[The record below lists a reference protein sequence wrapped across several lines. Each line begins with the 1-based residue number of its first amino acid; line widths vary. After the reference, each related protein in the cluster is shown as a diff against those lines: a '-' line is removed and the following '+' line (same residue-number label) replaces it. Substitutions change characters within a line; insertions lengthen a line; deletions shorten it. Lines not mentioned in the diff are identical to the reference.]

1 MSDDF
6 SSIKP
11 RPVALSHTTA
21 EREAEPVS
29 HKSQV
34 TWILAGLLSAGLL
47 IGVFFVLPQWL
58 TDTAGDGSDPD
69 MTSADTQGLRQTE
82 SPIGSR
88 EPAVAAETQDDQ
100 LPPYQALLREQARSQ
115 AQAEL
120 ARFVEL
126 QLKLESEMT
135 VGAWGTEA
143 YDAAKDLAAAGDEAF
158 VKEAFEM
165 SLQQYQAASEALAL
179 LIERGHDLLEESL
192 ADGESALAARDQRAA
207 NEAFTLAA
215 AIAPDDPRVAA
226 GLTRAAALPAVGDMM
241 REARNLELAEQW
253 QAALDLYQEVA
264 TLDPETL
271 GLDEAVARTSE
282 GARQA
287 RIQAQLSRGFAQL
300 DAGAF
305 EAARKAFR
313 AALQLAPGDPVATG
327 GLEQV
332 DKAAAVA
339 RLNDLKRRAQAAADA
354 ERWKEAESLYG
365 EVLATDANIQFAIS
379 GRAQARDQQR
389 LGSALARIIQSPDK
403 LSSEKLYREAQG
415 VLEKAEQLAP
425 RGPQLSAQ
433 IVNVQEIL
441 RTYATPVT
449 VTLRSDERTRIT
461 LSTVGELGRFS
472 EKQLQLRPGAYTV
485 IGSRDGCRDVR
496 EKILVRPNMLP
507 VDIRCVETL

>member
-11 RPVALSHTTA
+11 QPVALSHTA
-21 EREAEPVS
+21 AGSEDEPVS
-29 HKSQV
+29 HRSQV
-34 TWILAGLLSAGLL
+34 TWVLAALVGAGLL
-47 IGVFFVLPQWL
+47 IVVFFVLPQWL
-58 TDTAGDGSDPD
+58 EGTA
-69 MTSADTQGLRQTE
+69 ADRSG
-82 SPIGSR
+82 
-88 EPAVAAETQDDQ
+88 AETTGVETQPVQQPGSSTDRSETPIKAEDDQ
-100 LPPYQALLREQARSQ
+100 LPPYQALLREQTRTQ
-115 AQAEL
+115 AQEEL

-135 VGAWGTEA
+135 VGAWGAVE

-158 VKEAFEM
+158 VKEAFEA

-179 LIERGHDLLEESL
+179 LIERGRALLEESL
-192 ADGESALAARDQRAA
+192 ADGESALAARDQQAA
-207 NEAFTLAA
+207 NEAFALAA
-215 AIAPDDPRVAA
+215 AIAPDDPRVGA
-226 GLTRAAALPAVGDMM
+226 GMTRASALPAVGDMM

-264 TLDPETL
+264 KLDAATL
-271 GLDEAVARTSE
+271 GLDEAVARATE
-282 GARQA
+282 GSTQA
-287 RIQAQLSRGFAQL
+287 RIQEQLSRGFARL

-305 EAARKAFR
+305 QDARKAFR

-339 RLNDLKRRAQAAADA
+339 RLNDLKRRADAAAAA
-354 ERWKEAESLYG
+354 ERWKEAEDLYG
-365 EVLATDANIQFAIS
+365 KVLASDANIQFAIS
-379 GRAQARDQQR
+379 GRSLARDQQR

-403 LSSEKLYREAQG
+403 LSSEKLYRDAQAL
-415 VLEKAEQLAP
+415 LEQAEQMDP
-425 RGPQLSAQ
+425 RGPKLASQ

-441 RTYATPVT
+441 RTYATPVV
-449 VTLRSDERTRIT
+449 VTLRSDDRTRIT
-461 LSTVGELGRFS
+461 LSTVGELGQFT

-496 EKILVRPNMLP
+496 EQILVRPNMLP
-507 VDIRCVETL
+507 VDIRCIETL

>member
-11 RPVALSHTTA
+11 QPVALSHTATGG
-21 EREAEPVS
+21 EDEAVS
-29 HKSQV
+29 HRSQV
-34 TWILAGLLSAGLL
+34 TWVLAGLVGVGLL
-47 IGVFFVLPQWL
+47 IVVFFVLPQWL
-58 TDTAGDGSDPD
+58 EGTAAERS
-69 MTSADTQGLRQTE
+69 SADSAGADAPRVQQPGPST
-82 SPIGSR
+82 GSR
-88 EPAVAAETQDDQ
+88 QARVEVQDDQ
-100 LPPYQALLREQARSQ
+100 LPPYQALLREQTRTQ
-115 AQAEL
+115 AQEEL

-135 VGAWGTEA
+135 VGAWGAAE

-158 VKEAFEM
+158 VKEAFEN

-179 LIERGHDLLEESL
+179 LIERGRTLLETSL
-192 ADGESALAARDQRAA
+192 ADGEAALAARDQQTA
-207 NEAFTLAA
+207 NEAFALAA

-226 GLTRAAALPAVGDMM
+226 GMTRASALPAVGDMM
-241 REARNLELAEQW
+241 REARNFELAEQW

-264 TLDPETL
+264 RLDAETK
-271 GLDEAVARTSE
+271 GLDEAVARATE

-287 RIQAQLSRGFAQL
+287 RIQEQLSQGFARL

-339 RLNDLKRRAQAAADA
+339 RLNGLKRRAEAAAAA
-354 ERWKEAESLYG
+354 ERWKEAADLYG
-365 EVLATDANIQFAIS
+365 QVLATDANIQFAVS
-379 GRAQARDQQR
+379 GRAQARNQQR
-389 LGSALARIIQSPDK
+389 LESALARIIQSPDK
-403 LSSEKLYREAQG
+403 LSSEKLYRDAQAL
-415 VLEKAEQLAP
+415 LEEAEQLSP
-425 RGPQLSAQ
+425 RGPQLASQ

-441 RTYATPVT
+441 RTYAAPVV
-449 VTLRSDERTRIT
+449 VTLRSDDRTRIT
-461 LSTVGELGRFS
+461 LSTVGELGQFT

-496 EKILVRPNMLP
+496 EQILVRPNMLP
-507 VDIRCVETL
+507 VDIRCIETL